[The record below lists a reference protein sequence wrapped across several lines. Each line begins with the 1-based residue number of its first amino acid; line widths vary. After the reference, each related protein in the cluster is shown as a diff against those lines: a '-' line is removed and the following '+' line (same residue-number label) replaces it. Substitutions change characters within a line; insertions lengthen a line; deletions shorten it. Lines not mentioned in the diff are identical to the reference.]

1 MLLEQLELNWPILK
15 KMPGRPRRRHDRA
28 PPQINETAFER
39 RKPARRPLP
48 DHLPR
53 ERIVYPLPAASPCCG
68 GTTFQDRR
76 GRDRDAGAHPA
87 SVESD
92 PARAREVLLP
102 CLRSDHAAAGALT
115 PNHACQ
121 IAANSDPFSRPRTT
135 PLMEPVT
142 AGRNWW
148 RGHSRSE
155 LPGQDVAGEVLEHV
169 VGQAP
174 TDELEVGKVGLP
186 KLVGRRR
193 GLAKWSAA
201 FIRMKASWLHPER
214 LLPKFHRDALRRFST
229 PTLLPATSL

>member
-1 MLLEQLELNWPILK
+1 MMSRRCSRCSWPSAPHGWRGRAKRNTRSNQCDGVRTAQAGATAATRSSAARTHCLSAACG
-15 KMPGRPRRRHDRA
+15 MPVLRRNDLA
-28 PPQINETAFER
+28 
-39 RKPARRPLP
+39 
-48 DHLPR
+48 
-53 ERIVYPLPAASPCCG
+53 
-68 GTTFQDRR
+68 QDRR

-121 IAANSDPFSRPRTT
+121 IASNSDPFSRPRTT
-135 PLMEPVT
+135 PLMEPVS